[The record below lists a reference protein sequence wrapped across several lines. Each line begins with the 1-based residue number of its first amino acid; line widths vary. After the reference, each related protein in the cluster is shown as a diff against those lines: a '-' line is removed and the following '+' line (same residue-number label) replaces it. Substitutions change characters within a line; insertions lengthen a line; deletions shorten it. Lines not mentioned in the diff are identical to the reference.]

1 MNSISKGPSLERKAQ
16 SPQMFNL
23 IAKTYDPLNRFLS
36 MGIDVMWRK
45 KMAKIL
51 GRQKLVVDL
60 ATGTGDVAITLI
72 KGGNV
77 EKVLGLDLS
86 EGMLEIGLKKITE
99 QKLNDKIELKIGDG
113 VEIPLP
119 DNYAN
124 AVTISFGIRNFP
136 DANKSLENIYR
147 VLKADGT
154 LCILEFSLPTN
165 ALVRI
170 MYLTYF
176 RSILPFI
183 GNLFSSHKNA
193 YTYLNETVENFPY
206 GKEFVTM
213 IESKKF
219 TEVKAIPLTFGIA
232 TLYIAKK
239 R

>member
-1 MNSISKGPSLERKAQ
+1 
-16 SPQMFNL
+16 
-23 IAKTYDPLNRFLS
+23 
-36 MGIDVMWRK
+36 
-45 KMAKIL
+45 MAKLL
-51 GRQKLVVDL
+51 GKQKLVVDL

-72 KGGNV
+72 KSGNV

-86 EGMLEIGLKKITE
+86 EGMLAIGSKKIIA
-99 QKLNDKIELKIGDG
+99 QKLTDKIELRIGDG

-119 DNYAN
+119 DNFAN

-136 DANKSLENIYR
+136 NAEVSLENIYR
-147 VLKADGT
+147 ILKSNGT

-165 ALVRI
+165 FLVRNV
-170 MYLTYF
+170 YLTYF

-183 GNLFSSHKNA
+183 GNLFSAHKNA

-206 GKEFVTM
+206 GSQFVNM

-219 TEVKAIPLTFGIA
+219 VEVQAIPLTFGIA
-232 TLYIAKK
+232 TLYLAKK